1 MILFESSRIL
11 KCYVIYLLYFLLH
24 GFSISKPQEGWLS
37 LPVRGP
43 RVCGWVESFGDLGPF
58 LTPGWAHPHWSL
70 SVLSGYSDCP
80 GSADLGLE
88 NSLLSPE
95 GSLANTKLGFFL
107 KGTIIPRKLMVK
119 QKIKENPWI
128 IAAVGLAGSATKV
141 WPQWAPCSRAVREL
155 GPGRSVYFSALF
167 VARYPFCSEWLSCA
181 AASPCRGAV
190 AGSDYS
196 WPQFL
201 PSWSSTYPQVPDGNS
216 RNTEIKGR
224 SGDRGGEAGCK
235 VSTRV
240 FPNSERGLGTPIP
253 KLGQLGL
260 RLASL
265 PGTET
270 AWLGN

>member
-1 MILFESSRIL
+1 M
-11 KCYVIYLLYFLLH
+11 
-24 GFSISKPQEGWLS
+24 
-37 LPVRGP
+37 
-43 RVCGWVESFGDLGPF
+43 
-58 LTPGWAHPHWSL
+58 
-70 SVLSGYSDCP
+70 
-80 GSADLGLE
+80 
-88 NSLLSPE
+88 
-95 GSLANTKLGFFL
+95 
-107 KGTIIPRKLMVK
+107 
-119 QKIKENPWI
+119 
-128 IAAVGLAGSATKV
+128 
-141 WPQWAPCSRAVREL
+141 
-155 GPGRSVYFSALF
+155 
-167 VARYPFCSEWLSCA
+167 
-181 AASPCRGAV
+181 

-235 VSTRV
+235 VPTRV

-270 AWLGN
+270 A